1 MGAAENEHG
10 DAATLAVVTVAY
22 RSDEVLPAFLRSIPQ
37 AASEPVTVVVVDNAP
52 TAGNARRHADDFG
65 ADYLA
70 LAANPGYGGAVNA
83 AVETLPASVGWI
95 LVSNPDVVL
104 GAGAI
109 DALLA
114 AARASDRVGSAGPTV
129 LGGDGALYPSA
140 RSVPSIRTG
149 VGHAILGRVWP
160 SNPWSARYLGTR
172 RASDG
177 TADVGWLSGSCVL
190 VRRSA
195 FEAIEGF
202 DEGYFM
208 YFEDVDLGY
217 RLGRAGYLNRF
228 VPDAVVTHTGAH
240 STTGDES
247 ERMIAAHHDSAK
259 RFLSRKYPGP
269 VLAPVRAV
277 LGIGLDLR
285 SAIARRA
292 SARRGTS

>member
-1 MGAAENEHG
+1 MGETVDGERAPNV
-10 DAATLAVVTVAY
+10 AVVTVAY
-22 RSDEVLPAFLRSIPQ
+22 GSDAVMPGFL
-37 AASEPVTVVVVDNAP
+37 ASVSRASNRPLTVVVVDNAP
-52 TAGNARRHADDFG
+52 ALGDSRVIAERYG
-65 ADYLA
+65 ALYVPLDG
-70 LAANPGYGGAVNA
+70 NPGYGGAINA
-83 AVETLPASVGWI
+83 GVRNLADTIEWVLI
-95 LVSNPDVVL
+95 SNPDVVL
-104 GAGAI
+104 GDGAI
-109 DALLA
+109 DTLVA
-114 AARASDRVGSAGPTV
+114 AATADSRVGSAGPTV

-140 RSVPSIRTG
+140 RSIPSIRTG
-149 VGHAILGRVWP
+149 IGHALFGRMWP
-160 SNPWSARYLGTR
+160 RNPWSARYLGTR
-172 RASDG
+172 RSADG

-195 FEAIEGF
+195 FEAIGGF

-292 SARRGTS
+292 SARRATS

>member
-22 RSDEVLPAFLRSIPQ
+22 RSDEVLPTFLRSIPP
-37 AASEPVTVVVVDNAP
+37 ASSEPVTVVVVDNAP
-52 TAGNARRHADDFG
+52 TAGDASSHAEEFG
-65 ADYLA
+65 AQYLA

-83 AVETLPASVGWI
+83 AVKTLPASVEWI

-109 DALLA
+109 DELLA

-129 LGGDGALYPSA
+129 LGGDGARYPSA

-149 VGHAILGRVWP
+149 VGHALFGRVWP

-190 VRRSA
+190 VRRAA
-195 FEAIEGF
+195 FDEVGGF

-208 YFEDVDLGY
+208 YFEDVDLGF
-217 RLGRAGYLNRF
+217 RLGRAGYVNRF

-240 STTGDES
+240 STSGDES
-247 ERMIAAHHDSAK
+247 ARMIQAHHDSAK
-259 RFLSRKYPGP
+259 RFLAQKYPGRI
-269 VLAPVRAV
+269 LAPIRGM
-277 LGIGLDLR
+277 LGVGLDIR

-292 SARRGTS
+292 TARRATR

>member
-22 RSDEVLPAFLRSIPQ
+22 RSDEVLPTFLRSIPP
-37 AASEPVTVVVVDNAP
+37 ASSEPVTVVVVDNAP
-52 TAGNARRHADDFG
+52 TAGDARSHAEECG
-65 ADYLA
+65 AQYLA

-83 AVETLPASVGWI
+83 AVKTLPASVEWI

-109 DALLA
+109 DELLA

-149 VGHAILGRVWP
+149 VGHALFGRVWP

-190 VRRSA
+190 VRRAA
-195 FEAIEGF
+195 FDEVGGF

-208 YFEDVDLGY
+208 YFEDVDLGF
-217 RLGRAGYLNRF
+217 RLGRAGYVNRF
-228 VPDAVVTHTGAH
+228 VPGAVVTHTGAH
-240 STTGDES
+240 STSGDES
-247 ERMIAAHHDSAK
+247 ARMIQAHHDSAK
-259 RFLSRKYPGP
+259 RFLAQKYPGRM
-269 VLAPVRAV
+269 LAPIRGM
-277 LGIGLDLR
+277 LGVGLDIR

-292 SARRGTS
+292 TARRATR